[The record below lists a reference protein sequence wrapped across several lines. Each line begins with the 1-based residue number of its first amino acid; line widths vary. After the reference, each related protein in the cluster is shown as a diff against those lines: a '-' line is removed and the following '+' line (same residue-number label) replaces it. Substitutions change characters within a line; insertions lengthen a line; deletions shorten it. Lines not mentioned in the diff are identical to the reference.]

1 MSIESIVRP
10 FQTPDFAPSR
20 PFYTASKA
28 APPNVILQFGRG
40 GGGRTFNG
48 SESVSASFYMTQYV
62 NEKSD
67 ASWGTAF

>member
-10 FQTPDFAPSR
+10 FQTPDPAPSR
-20 PFYTASKA
+20 PFFVAGKA
-28 APPNVILQFGRG
+28 APQNVILQFGRS

-48 SESVSASFYMTQYV
+48 SESMSASFYMTQYV

-67 ASWGTAF
+67 AAWGTSF